1 MAIDDAQAG
10 FVRRLDEHRGILFKV
25 ADAYCRNRVDR
36 EDLVQN
42 IVAQLWRAY
51 RRFDD
56 RKSFSTWMYRIAVNV
71 AISFYRSEI
80 RRTRNVAPA
89 EASIVETI
97 AQPPTE
103 EPDERLGLV
112 RAFIERL
119 DPLDRALMILYLDD
133 NSHASIAEILG
144 ISQTNVA
151 TKISRVKQRLKREV
165 APHILR
171 NGE

>member
-1 MAIDDAQAG
+1 MAIDHAQAA

-25 ADAYCRNRVDR
+25 ADAYCPNRADR
-36 EDLVQN
+36 EDLAQN

-56 RKSFSTWMYRIAVNV
+56 RKSFSTWMYRVAVNV
-71 AISFYRSEI
+71 AISFYRGEA
-80 RRTRNVAPA
+80 RRMRNVVPS

-97 AQPPTE
+97 AQPPPE
-103 EPDERLGLV
+103 ESDEGLAVV

-119 DPLDRALMILYLDD
+119 DPLDRALMILYLD
-133 NSHASIAEILG
+133 NNPYASIAEILG

-151 TKISRVKQRLKREV
+151 TKISRIKQRLKLEV
-165 APHILR
+165 ATHQP
-171 NGE
+171 

>member
-1 MAIDDAQAG
+1 MAIDHAQAG

-25 ADAYCRNRVDR
+25 ADAYCRNRADR
-36 EDLVQN
+36 EDLVQD

-56 RKSFSTWMYRIAVNV
+56 RKSFATWMYRVAVNV
-71 AISFYRSEI
+71 AISFYRSET
-80 RRTRNVAPA
+80 RRMRNVVPG
-89 EASIVETI
+89 EPSIVETI

-103 EPDERLGLV
+103 EPDEGLALV

-133 NSHASIAEILG
+133 NPYASIADILG

-151 TKISRVKQRLKREV
+151 TKISRIKQRLKLEV
-165 APHILR
+165 ATHQP
-171 NGE
+171 